1 MIMVRKHASRSS
13 LLYPKMTN
21 ASLYRQRNSSVKVE
35 NGGLKTHPLIPLLV
49 TEIQPTRVCAAER
62 PISTHGPGLEGAL

>member
-21 ASLYRQRNSSVKVE
+21 ASLYQQRNSSMKVE
-35 NGGLKTHPLIPLLV
+35 NTG
-49 TEIQPTRVCAAER
+49 
-62 PISTHGPGLEGAL
+62 